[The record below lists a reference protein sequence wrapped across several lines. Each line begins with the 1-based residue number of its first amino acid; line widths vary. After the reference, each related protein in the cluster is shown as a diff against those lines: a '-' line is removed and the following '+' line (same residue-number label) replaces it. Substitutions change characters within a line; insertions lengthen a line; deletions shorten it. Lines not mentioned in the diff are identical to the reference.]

1 MSKHGT
7 NKKLGLQI
15 HTYSNEGNPSGAI
28 SLRCFKKATGTYQG
42 TQQYLGGINIKNTS
56 ELLED
61 IANKGSKS
69 SLFRCGA
76 EPWLT
81 TLDPKVIDEAKH
93 MLAQYEPQTVQ
104 KLEQILPQ
112 LEKNCPALAVLK
124 QTTPFSKMKIQP
136 VQNPT
141 ANVGTQQAVQKP
153 TRF

>member
-1 MSKHGT
+1 MGLELQANIKRYNLQQRDHLYLTKSVQCRFNCNTYYQKAQNPAIATYMSKHGT

-42 TQQYLGGINIKNTS
+42 TQQYLGGINIKNMS

-76 EPWLT
+76 EP
-81 TLDPKVIDEAKH
+81 
-93 MLAQYEPQTVQ
+93 
-104 KLEQILPQ
+104 
-112 LEKNCPALAVLK
+112 
-124 QTTPFSKMKIQP
+124 
-136 VQNPT
+136 
-141 ANVGTQQAVQKP
+141 
-153 TRF
+153 